1 MSSIT
6 TTIPNSPLRTRT
18 SSSGRTLIQE
28 HKIYVGH
35 SISLDHMFKG
45 HVEGYVLNYQCPWLT
60 IKRGII
66 TRVITSKI
74 KNSKLKFQF

>member
-60 IKRGII
+60 IKRSGMDHSEMINRGLI
-66 TRVITSKI
+66 TKI
-74 KNSKLKFQF
+74 Y

>member
-60 IKRGII
+60 INRSGMDHSELINRGLI
-66 TRVITSKI
+66 TKI
-74 KNSKLKFQF
+74 Y

>member
-45 HVEGYVLNYQCPWLT
+45 HVEGYVLNYQCPSLT
-60 IKRGII
+60 IKRSGMDHSELINRGLI
-66 TRVITSKI
+66 TKI
-74 KNSKLKFQF
+74 Y

>member
-45 HVEGYVLNYQCPWLT
+45 HVEGYVLNYQCPWLP
-60 IKRGII
+60 IKRSGMDHSELINRGLI
-66 TRVITSKI
+66 TKI
-74 KNSKLKFQF
+74 Y